1 MADQTKAAT
10 AQVTVTAATVPIAE
24 VVTERY
30 DNRRTGLNSTE
41 TVLTPLNVNSSSFGK
56 IASYVID
63 GFAFA
68 QPLYVPNLNI
78 PGHGTTD
85 VVYVATE
92 HDSVYAF
99 DGSGKISGPLWHRS
113 FIDPDNGITTV
124 SQSEVGST
132 IYPEIGI
139 TSTPVID
146 PKAQLLY
153 IEALT
158 EENGIFVQRI
168 HALDLT
174 TGEERLGGPV
184 AISTSASGI
193 NFDAKIELQRASLLL
208 QNGTLYVAFASH
220 GDNGPYHGW
229 VLAYD
234 ASTLKQTAVWM
245 DTGGGKQG
253 GIWMSGCGLSAD
265 DDGNVYLVSG
275 NGTFDAASGG
285 LDYGDSVVKLS
296 PTLAIQDY
304 FTPFNQ
310 TTLREDD
317 LDLGSSGLML
327 LPETTLATVA
337 GKQGTL
343 YLLDTRN
350 LGKLHSADDSQIVQ
364 SLPDSIGTGTEDRN
378 FSTAAY
384 FSGFIYYIGQ
394 DDTIKQFQLAGGK
407 LNPTPVAVS
416 THTFGAFGAQP
427 AVSSNGNQDGIL
439 WVLEH
444 LPNGANGVLH
454 AYDASNELV
463 ELYNSSQT
471 GSRDSFGAATKF
483 SVATV
488 ANGRVYIGGES
499 QLAIFGLLH

>member
-1 MADQTKAAT
+1 
-10 AQVTVTAATVPIAE
+10 TAATVPIAE

-158 EENGIFVQRI
+158 EENGSFVQRI

-174 TGEERLGGPV
+174 TGEEKLGGPV
-184 AISTSASGI
+184 IITASIAGI
-193 NFDAKIELQRASLLL
+193 DFDTKVQLQRPSLL
-208 QNGTLYVAFASH
+208 
-220 GDNGPYHGW
+220 
-229 VLAYD
+229 
-234 ASTLKQTAVWM
+234 
-245 DTGGGKQG
+245 
-253 GIWMSGCGLSAD
+253 
-265 DDGNVYLVSG
+265 
-275 NGTFDAASGG
+275 
-285 LDYGDSVVKLS
+285 
-296 PTLAIQDY
+296 
-304 FTPFNQ
+304 
-310 TTLREDD
+310 
-317 LDLGSSGLML
+317 
-327 LPETTLATVA
+327 
-337 GKQGTL
+337 
-343 YLLDTRN
+343 
-350 LGKLHSADDSQIVQ
+350 
-364 SLPDSIGTGTEDRN
+364 
-378 FSTAAY
+378 
-384 FSGFIYYIGQ
+384 
-394 DDTIKQFQLAGGK
+394 
-407 LNPTPVAVS
+407 
-416 THTFGAFGAQP
+416 
-427 AVSSNGNQDGIL
+427 
-439 WVLEH
+439 
-444 LPNGANGVLH
+444 
-454 AYDASNELV
+454 
-463 ELYNSSQT
+463 
-471 GSRDSFGAATKF
+471 
-483 SVATV
+483 
-488 ANGRVYIGGES
+488 
-499 QLAIFGLLH
+499 

>member
-1 MADQTKAAT
+1 
-10 AQVTVTAATVPIAE
+10 
-24 VVTERY
+24 
-30 DNRRTGLNSTE
+30 
-41 TVLTPLNVNSSSFGK
+41 
-56 IASYVID
+56 
-63 GFAFA
+63 
-68 QPLYVPNLNI
+68 
-78 PGHGTTD
+78 
-85 VVYVATE
+85 
-92 HDSVYAF
+92 
-99 DGSGKISGPLWHRS
+99 
-113 FIDPDNGITTV
+113 ITTV

-146 PKAQLLY
+146 PKAKLLY
-153 IEALT
+153 VEALT

-184 AISTSASGI
+184 AIGASASGI
-193 NFDAKIELQRASLLL
+193 NFDAKIELQRAALLL

-220 GDNGPYHGW
+220 GDNAPYHGW

-245 DTGGGKQG
+245 DTAGGKQG

-285 LDYGDSVVKLS
+285 PDYGDSVVKLS

-304 FTPFNQ
+304 FTPFDQ

-471 GSRDSFGAATKF
+471 G
-483 SVATV
+483 
-488 ANGRVYIGGES
+488 
-499 QLAIFGLLH
+499 